1 MDIKP
6 SLATG
11 QNTAVSSAQDPASA
25 LQQLP
30 RGTALTAIVQS
41 SVSAGQQQANL
52 QTQQG
57 RTSLFN
63 TLLEINGQ
71 KVQTQSNQAFTP
83 GQTLKVEVTG
93 NAAIRILESINRPG
107 NESLNQ
113 PLLQI
118 QQGLRQ
124 SLPIQQ
130 NSAVLLNN
138 LIPLFKLLSNNQYN
152 EVKAQIRALLATVPN
167 FKELSNPTTLRQSVT
182 QSGSFFENSLRQIH
196 TLLQQQTAQQ
206 SAANPNKNQPTA
218 ATPNKVNQEQLMTA
232 LRENLQVGK
241 QLDKLATQDFKA
253 QLLKLASNLIPLA
266 ARSDASPGNNPA
278 EAALIHRILG
288 ALPGTKGNLT
298 AASNQSSLPLSN
310 LPITTQIQ
318 QLLLNPALFT
328 GQQQAPQQGNTPATN
343 QSMDLAVSTVLRQI
357 AATLAR
363 VQSNQLQSLA
373 APRSDA
379 DGSTLINNWN
389 IEIPVFLEGQFKP
402 IQLQIR
408 EERHPSSTE
417 TENTKNRQWKIT
429 LGFDFEELGEFFAT
443 LSIIDNSV
451 SATFWSEQA
460 DTLKRISNELQHL
473 NKSLNK
479 LGLNVEEL
487 ECRRGKP
494 IFQETRLDQQLV
506 DIKT

>member
-6 SLATG
+6 YLAAG
-11 QNTAVSSAQDPASA
+11 QNTAVSNTQDPASV

-30 RGTALTAIVQS
+30 RGTPLTAIVQS
-41 SVSAGQQQANL
+41 SVSAGQQQADL

-71 KVQTQSNQAFTP
+71 KVQTQSNQAFTQ

-93 NAAIRILESINRPG
+93 NSAIRILELISKPG
-107 NESLNQ
+107 AESLNQ

-124 SLPIQQ
+124 SLPVQQ

-138 LIPLFKLLSNNQYN
+138 LIPLFKLLSNN
-152 EVKAQIRALLATVPN
+152 EVKAQIRALLATIPN
-167 FKELSNPTTLRQSVT
+167 FKELSNPATLRQSVT
-182 QSGSFFENSLRQIH
+182 QSGNFLENSLKQIH
-196 TLLQQQTAQQ
+196 TLIQQQTAQQ
-206 SAANPNKNQPTA
+206 PKANQNKNQPTA
-218 ATPNKVNQEQLMTA
+218 TTPNKVNQEQLMTA
-232 LRENLQVGK
+232 LRENLQIGK

-266 ARSDASPGNNPA
+266 TRSNASPGNNPA
-278 EAALIHRILG
+278 EAALIQRIIG
-288 ALPGTKGNLT
+288 ALPSTKSNLT
-298 AASNQSSLPLSN
+298 TLSNQSSLPLSN
-310 LPITTQIQ
+310 LPITTQVQ
-318 QLLLNPALFT
+318 QILLNPALFT
-328 GQQQAPQQGNTPATN
+328 GQQQPPQQGNASATN
-343 QSMDLAVSTVLRQI
+343 QSMDLAIGTVLRQI

-408 EERHPSSTE
+408 EERNPDSNQP
-417 TENTKNRQWKIT
+417 ENTKNRQWKIT
-429 LGFDFEELGEFFAT
+429 LGFDFDELGEFFAT
-443 LSIIDNSV
+443 LRIIDNSV
-451 SATFWSEQA
+451 SATFWSEQP
-460 DTLKRISNELQHL
+460 DTLQRISNELQRL

-479 LGLNVEEL
+479 LGLNVNEL